1 MIGDLVAPRY
11 VARFRCLAERCEDT
25 CCRGLKVPLDER
37 GFQRMREVMSGT
49 PEERERFTRLVLPN
63 ERPSSAEHAF
73 IARAEGGG
81 CSFLGDDGL
90 CSLQR
95 SYGEAILGEAC
106 AMFPRV
112 LGRVGSRLELT
123 ATLACP
129 EIARLCLLDETGVEL
144 VPISPDLLPRLHVTR
159 ELHPSPADPCAA
171 RFDRLRAAALD
182 VLSRRHHPLPA
193 RLVALAHVAYALH
206 PLLSRGSPPLQDGG
220 EGEARLS
227 EALEAVAREDTLE
240 AMSRNLAALEL
251 PSGACA
257 AAFLP
262 VVRSCLASPRDERA
276 GDLARGLLEIFGGA
290 GSPWDAYAPARDRL
304 EARFA
309 PRLEQ
314 YFRNYCVHH
323 WFRSWHTEAP
333 SLLAYLLQLTLRVAL
348 IRFVLAGSPRIQA
361 LLARPEM
368 PDPEATAVLDQAAV
382 EAFQISAKLLEPSEA
397 MEQITRQVLSGGRE
411 DLLGK
416 LLLFA
421 RFY

>member
-1 MIGDLVAPRY
+1 MTGDLVAPRY

-37 GFQRMREVMSGT
+37 SFQRMRGAMSGT
-49 PEERERFTRLVLPN
+49 PEERERFARMVAPN
-63 ERPSSAEHAF
+63 ERPSGAEHAF
-73 IARAEGGG
+73 IVRAEGGS
-81 CSFLGDDGL
+81 CSFLGEDRL

-95 SYGEAILGEAC
+95 SYGEAALGEAC

-144 VPISPDLLPRLHVTR
+144 VPVSPDLLPRLHVTR
-159 ELHPSPADPCAA
+159 ELHPSPADPYAA
-171 RFDRLRAAALD
+171 RLDRLRAAALD

-206 PLLSRGSPPLQDGG
+206 PLLSRGSPPLQEGG
-220 EGEARLS
+220 DREARLS

-251 PSGACA
+251 PSAACA
-257 AAFLP
+257 AALLS
-262 VVRSCLASPRDERA
+262 VVRSCLASPHDERT
-276 GDLARGLLEIFGGA
+276 GGLARGLLEISGGA
-290 GSPWDAYAPARDRL
+290 GTPWDAYAPARDRL
-304 EARFA
+304 EARFG

-314 YFRNYCVHH
+314 YFHNYCVHH
-323 WFRSWHTEAP
+323 WFRSWYTEAP
-333 SLLAYLLQLTLRVAL
+333 SLLSYLLQLTLRVAL
-348 IRFVLAGSPRIQA
+348 IRFALAGNPRIQA
-361 LLARPEM
+361 LLARPEV
-368 PDPEATAVLDQAAV
+368 PALDEAAALDQAAV
-382 EAFQISAKLLEPSEA
+382 ETFQISAKLLEPSEA
-397 MEQITRQVLSGGRE
+397 MEQLSRQVLSGGRE